1 MLLSI
6 GMVGQA
12 VKKLQAG
19 LNLLPTQLV
28 RLKEDGQFGT
38 LTRGRVREFQGDNG
52 LGVDGIVGPLTQGI
66 IDALLSALG
75 GSKPSTTSGAVRP
88 INQEI
93 LDQPG
98 THNLVLQG
106 LPSIGFVIPTTY
118 RAHDQKN
125 LPMFMSAPPLAGRLG
140 IFAARKGA
148 AERAVI
154 LMLPALGPADRIVVC
169 VTQGFAQASTVLD
182 PLGWSNPLS
191 RPFIEFVLLKHV
203 INRFGPQVLT
213 SRPSTG
219 LLYLVRAKASPELG
233 PFASDGAFLKQ
244 VLGDLVAL
252 TNGAFSFAQ
261 VEAFTFSSGINDF
274 NGFLGGLAG
283 HLSVQR
289 VYSVDPAPAIP
300 AAAPKGATLRQ
311 FVTGATMKSP
321 LAPAGFELV
330 PEARWANEFAF
341 ERRHTFPPQP
351 LFQYLHN
358 HCAPSYFLRLGMTT

>member
-12 VKKLQAG
+12 VKQLQTG
-19 LNLLPTQLV
+19 LNLLPTLLA
-28 RLKEDGQFGT
+28 RLKEDGHFGP
-38 LTRGRVREFQGDNG
+38 LTRGRVREFQADNA
-52 LGVDGIVGPLTQGI
+52 LAVDGVVGPLTQAI

-75 GSKPSTTSGAVRP
+75 GSKPGTTSGAVRP

-98 THNLVLQG
+98 TNNLVLQG
-106 LPSIGFVIPTTY
+106 LPSIGFIIPTSY
-118 RAHDQKN
+118 RPHDPKN
-125 LPMFMSAPPLAGRLG
+125 QPLFMSTPPLAGRLG

-148 AERAVI
+148 VERAVI

-169 VTQGFAQASTVLD
+169 VTQGFGQASQTLD
-182 PLGWSNPLS
+182 PLGWANPLS

-203 INRFGPQVLT
+203 INRFGPQVLS
-213 SRPSTG
+213 SRANTG
-219 LLYLVRAKASPELG
+219 LLYLVRAKGSPELG
-233 PFASDGAFLKQ
+233 PFATDGAFLKQ

-252 TNGAFSFAQ
+252 TNGAFSFGQ
-261 VEAFTFSSGINDF
+261 LEAFTFSSGINDF

-283 HLSVQR
+283 HLNVQR
-289 VYSVDPAPAIP
+289 VYSLDPAPAIT
-300 AAAPKGATLRQ
+300 AAAPKGATSRQ

-321 LAPAGFELV
+321 LAPAAFEFM

-341 ERRHTFPPQP
+341 ERRHTFSPPP
-351 LFQYLHN
+351 IFQYLHN